1 MNLKSDIFL
10 LLKKQVNLLL
20 LAMLVISSSGD
31 LFSQKLQ
38 GKPTR
43 QSSLEAFSKGN
54 WELAY
59 KEFNELLVTYPKDPL
74 YKYYSGVCLINL
86 NRDPGEAVARLKQA
100 LETAAVRALPSDAQF
115 YLGRAQQMNGKYS
128 EAVESYNSYID
139 QAGKKMAREYKVSEF
154 IQQCKEEKGEV
165 EEVETRSSEIAGDDT
180 TNTIQQ
186 FLEPVVKEDI
196 ISPAQKEI
204 PTEILLKPG
213 YDYVL
218 DKAINFQFKAD
229 SMNSII
235 EKQYEEL
242 EKLPYV
248 EKSALKTKISENEPL
263 AESYQ
268 KSADM
273 KYDEAQETFN
283 PRPENIQQKKEEVI
297 SADSIEVTDTIRKAV
312 SIVVRDSI
320 QKANSKKDKE
330 AVIQTDT
337 INKIEPIANKLYG
350 IISYFEILP
359 EPVTDKNER
368 IIIDPEVPKG
378 LIYRIQVAVF
388 RNPVAPAYFKGITP
402 VYGFKLNGT
411 DKTIYYAG
419 MFRKITDAGKALMG
433 VKSKGFNDAFIVALS
448 DNKTVSADR
457 AAILEKEWGNISFI
471 STVETV
477 SEPAV
482 DTLPPTLTFRVEV
495 MRSAKPLKNDVIEG
509 MKTMAGTRGLDIQTL
524 EDGKIVYLIGN
535 FITFDSALEYADLLV
550 RNGYRETKV
559 VAWLGRREIPV
570 DTARQLFNDM

>member
-1 MNLKSDIFL
+1 VNLNSDIYL

-20 LAMLVISSSGD
+20 LAMLIISFSGD
-31 LFSQKLQ
+31 IFSQKLQ

-43 QSSLEAFSKGN
+43 QSSLEAFSKGD
-54 WELAY
+54 WEQAY

-86 NRDPGEAVARLKQA
+86 NRDPGEAVSRLKQA
-100 LETAAVRALPSDAQF
+100 LETAAIRALPSDAQF

-128 EAVESYNSYID
+128 EAVESYNSFID
-139 QAGKKMAREYKVSEF
+139 QAGKKMAREYRVSEF
-154 IQQCKEEKGEV
+154 IQQCKDEKGEV
-165 EEVETRSSEIAGDDT
+165 EEVEAGSSKIAGDDT
-180 TNTIQQ
+180 TKSIQQ
-186 FLEPVVKEDI
+186 FLEPVVEKGI
-196 ISPAQKEI
+196 ISPAQNQK
-204 PTEILLKPG
+204 EILLKPD
-213 YDYVL
+213 YDYIL
-218 DKAINFQFKAD
+218 DKAISFQFKAD
-229 SMNSII
+229 SLNSVI
-235 EKQYEEL
+235 EKQYVEL
-242 EKLPYV
+242 EKIPYV
-248 EKSALKTKISENEPL
+248 EKSTLKTKISENELL

-273 KYDEAQETFN
+273 KYDEAQEVLN
-283 PRPENIQQKKEEVI
+283 PRPEKIQQKKEEVI
-297 SADSIEVTDTIRKAV
+297 SADSIEAIDTIRKAV
-312 SIVVRDSI
+312 SIVGRDSV
-320 QKANSKKDKE
+320 QKTNSKKDKE

-337 INKIEPIANKLYG
+337 IKKIEPIANKLSG
-350 IISYFEILP
+350 VFSYFEILP
-359 EPVTDKNER
+359 KPVTDKNER
-368 IIIDPEVPKG
+368 ITIDPEVPKG

-419 MFRKITDAGKALMG
+419 MFRKIADAGKALMG
-433 VKSKGFNDAFIVALS
+433 VKSKGFNDAFVVALS
-448 DNKTVSADR
+448 DNKTVSTDR

-471 STVETV
+471 STVETIP
-477 SEPAV
+477 EPAV
-482 DTLPPTLTFRVEV
+482 DTIPPTLTFRVEV

-550 RNGYRETKV
+550 RNGYRESKV

-570 DTARQLFNDM
+570 DTARQLFNDME